1 MIKGDMSIS
10 VFGSTGSVGMQA
22 LDVARFR
29 GTGVDA
35 LCAMKNIKLLEEQI
49 REFRPRFC
57 AVADPLAAK
66 ELRDRIGD
74 TDTVV
79 YSGKEGVEE
88 LAGIVES
95 DILLNSIVGVA
106 GLRTTL
112 ARVKTGRTLA
122 LANKESLVAA
132 GELVMKTA
140 RENNTQILPVDS
152 EHCAIFQCLRA
163 GRESEIKRIILTASG
178 GPFFGKSADELK
190 NACAAQALAHPTWS
204 MGSKITV
211 DCATLMNKGFEVI
224 EAAHLFGVPASD
236 IDVVV
241 HRESIIHSMVEYVDN
256 AVIAQMSKPDMR
268 MCVQYAL
275 TYPEREAGQ
284 TAPIDFA
291 SLGSLSFYSPD
302 KQTFKLLP
310 LAYKAFDMGGDAGAA
325 LNAANEA
332 AVGYFLCDKI
342 SFSDISDIVCDTVNN
357 YKSKDYSSAEQIE
370 ETDFEIRQT
379 VCDMIKL

>member
-1 MIKGDMSIS
+1 MNKSEKSVS

-22 LDVARFR
+22 LDVARFKGIR
-29 GTGVDA
+29 VDA

-49 REFRPRFC
+49 REFKPRYC
-57 AVADPLAAK
+57 AVADPCAAA
-66 ELRDRIGD
+66 ELKANIRD
-74 TDTVV
+74 TDTLLF
-79 YSGKEGVEE
+79 SGKEGVEE
-88 LAGIVES
+88 LAGTVES
-95 DILLNSIVGVA
+95 DILLNSIVGIA
-106 GLRTTL
+106 GLRTSL

-132 GELVMKTA
+132 GELVMRIAK
-140 RENNTQILPVDS
+140 ENNTQILPVDS
-152 EHCAIFQCLRA
+152 EHCAIFQCLYA
-163 GRESEIKRIILTASG
+163 GREREVKKIILTASG
-178 GPFFGKSADELK
+178 GPFFGKTAGELK
-190 NACAAQALAHPTWS
+190 NVTSAQALAHPTWN

-224 EAAHLFGVPASD
+224 EAAYLFGVGASD
-236 IDVVV
+236 IDVVI

-275 TYPEREAGQ
+275 TYPEREEGQ
-284 TAPIDFA
+284 TGELDFTK
-291 SLGSLSFYSPD
+291 LGALSFYPPD
-302 KQTFKLLP
+302 KQTFRLLP
-310 LAYKAFDMGGDAGAA
+310 LAYQALEMGGTAGAA

-342 SFSDISDIVCDTVNN
+342 SFSDITDIVCEAVNN
-357 YKSKDYSSAEQIE
+357 HKSSSYSTAEQIE

-379 VCDMIKL
+379 VCDMIK